1 MLYGAA
7 AALSIFASHLTEH
20 RVLERGFVMAST
32 RQRVPASWLLIF
44 QYFMATHTELMMVT
58 FIATVMGV
66 VITGFTGYHLMLTA
80 ANTTTNETFK
90 WREAASVRRS
100 FIQQRKAEIQE
111 HAEDMV
117 ATGKAPSLG
126 AAKAAMEAQMGP
138 IDPMPDNQYSR
149 GIFVNFADVIW
160 PPSIYGRSA
169 AWLKGFHALPPP
181 EPETDED
188 VSAGD
193 AAGESGKG
201 ASGSSSGSGADS
213 KGKAGGKGGKP
224 NGDKVPGPAD
234 GSSNSGKG
242 KGKGKGDK
250 PEASPAAPTG
260 SLAAAAA
267 GIAPAATAAAGGGEL
282 RKRK

>member
-7 AALSIFASHLTEH
+7 AALSIFASHLAEH
-20 RVLERGFVMAST
+20 RVFERGFVMAST

-100 FIQQRKAEIQE
+100 FIKQRKVEIQE

-138 IDPMPDNQYSR
+138 IDPMPDNQYAR
-149 GIFVNFADVIW
+149 GVLVNFADVIW
-160 PPSIYGRSA
+160 PPSIYGRPA
-169 AWLKGFHALPPP
+169 AWFKAFQALPPP
-181 EPETDED
+181 EPESDED
-188 VSAGD
+188 EGAAD
-193 AAGESGKG
+193 AAGK
-201 ASGSSSGSGADS
+201 SGSGNGSGSGSGSGGDS
-213 KGKAGGKGGKP
+213 KGKAGGAGGK
-224 NGDKVPGPAD
+224 GPSTAD
-234 GSSNSGKG
+234 GSSGKG

-250 PEASPAAPTG
+250 PEPAPAASTG

-267 GIAPAATAAAGGGEL
+267 GIAPAPAAATAAGKGGEL